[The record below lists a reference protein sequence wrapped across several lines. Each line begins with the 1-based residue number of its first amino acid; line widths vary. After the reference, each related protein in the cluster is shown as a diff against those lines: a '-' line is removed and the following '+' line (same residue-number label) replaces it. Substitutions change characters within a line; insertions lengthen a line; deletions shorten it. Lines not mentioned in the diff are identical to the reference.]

1 MLIPG
6 CIYIII
12 NNYIPMG
19 GLLIAFKKINY
30 RVGIWNSPWVGFEN
44 FEFLFKTNV
53 AWTITRNTILYNM
66 AFILIGTIFAVGVA
80 MLLNQI
86 RSNSARKTYQT
97 AILLPNLISI
107 VVVSY
112 LVYAF
117 LSSDAGFINNSIL
130 KPLKMKPISWYA
142 ASAYWPYIL
151 VIVSVWK
158 SFGYSCII
166 YYATIV
172 GIDRSYYEAAVID
185 GANRWKQM
193 LHITLPGLKSVI
205 VILTLLSIS
214 RIFYSDFGLFYQVPL
229 NSGALID
236 VTNTIDTYVFRGLVQ
251 LNNVGMA
258 SAAGFYQS
266 IVGFFLV
273 LIANFAVKKIDEDS
287 ALF

>member
-1 MLIPG
+1 M
-6 CIYIII
+6 
-12 NNYIPMG
+12 
-19 GLLIAFKKINY
+19 
-30 RVGIWNSPWVGFEN
+30 
-44 FEFLFKTNV
+44 FKTNV